1 MRTSQTNTITSSFMN
16 AKGTQKPSSTTTRN
30 NTIFQENAPIT
41 VGDRQASLYTK
52 VSPAILTS
60 DKKQN
65 ALFQL
70 RLVDSKTGNNITNV
84 NYFLSIYKGNQL
96 LLRDLFYSKD
106 GPLSLKLEPSQEPV
120 IVNASTEPFLGGWMN
135 ETGPIRR

>member
-1 MRTSQTNTITSSFMN
+1 MNTN
-16 AKGTQKPSSTTTRN
+16 GTQKPSSTTARN
-30 NTIFQENAPIT
+30 NTIFQEHPPIT

-70 RLVDSKTGNNITNV
+70 RLVDVKTSENISNV
-84 NYFLSIYKGNQL
+84 NYFITITKGGKL
-96 LLRDLFYSKD
+96 LMRDLFYSQT
-106 GPLSLKLEPSQEPV
+106 GPLKIEFIPREGPVSVLGSQ
-120 IVNASTEPFLGGWMN
+120 EPFLGGWMS
-135 ETGPIRR
+135 ETGEITVQGPI